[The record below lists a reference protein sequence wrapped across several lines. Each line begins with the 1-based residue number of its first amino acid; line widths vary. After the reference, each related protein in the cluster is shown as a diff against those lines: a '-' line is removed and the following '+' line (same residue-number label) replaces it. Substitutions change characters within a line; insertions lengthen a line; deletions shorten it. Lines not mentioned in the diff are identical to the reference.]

1 MGCIIYFCACGGDFF
16 TRRVF
21 ASYNILSTEKKGV
34 GTNFGRRRR
43 GHNLPVGR
51 QRRAFEGAR
60 IVHRGWHPSPRE
72 AILPHRRRRRRDA
85 LLLLGEG
92 ELGHVGAQR
101 PGGTM
106 TADGRWERGKGWGG
120 HCWSCRNEKR
130 VVMEFVRHVRTI
142 GKEISSRRKGR

>member
-1 MGCIIYFCACGGDFF
+1 MGRIIYFCACGGDFF
-16 TRRVF
+16 RHRVF
-21 ASYNILSTEKKGV
+21 ASYFLSTEKKGV

-60 IVHRGWHPSPRE
+60 IVHRGWHPGPHE
-72 AILPHRRRRRRDA
+72 AILPHRRRRRRDT

-106 TADGRWERGKGWGG
+106 TADGRWERGKGWRG

>member
-1 MGCIIYFCACGGDFF
+1 MGRIIHFCACGSDFF
-16 TRRVF
+16 THRVF
-21 ASYNILSTEKKGV
+21 ASYILSTEKKGV

-43 GHNLPVGR
+43 GRYLPVGR

-60 IVHRGWHPSPRE
+60 IVHRGWHPGPRE
-72 AILPHRRRRRRDA
+72 AILPHRRRRRRDT

-101 PGGTM
+101 SGGTM

-120 HCWSCRNEKR
+120 NCWNCWNEKR
-130 VVMEFVRHVRTI
+130 VVMEFDM
-142 GKEISSRRKGR
+142 